1 MRKVRLGK
9 VGVDSGQLMIT
20 DPCYVRHFNTDYPQD
35 IRIYQH
41 KDDPKKTLQ
50 FKVDFNSYQEMISG
64 HMGMTMNQLL
74 DEGIYVEQ
82 EKPTDNSYSLAGAC
96 STTITDFGGELGN
109 GLGAVFQSGLG
120 DGSYDVVAYIEEIDG
135 WGERITK
142 VEITLAC
149 GTARTI

>member
-64 HMGMTMNQLL
+64 HMGVTMNQLL
-74 DEGIYVEQ
+74 DEGI
-82 EKPTDNSYSLAGAC
+82 
-96 STTITDFGGELGN
+96 
-109 GLGAVFQSGLG
+109 
-120 DGSYDVVAYIEEIDG
+120 
-135 WGERITK
+135 
-142 VEITLAC
+142 
-149 GTARTI
+149 